1 MNLEN
6 SHCLSTIRSNSNLS
20 WSSYERIG
28 YDPIVCVNELVTRL
42 KMGSWKAL
50 WRKIK
55 RERRRFFRPSPV
67 FHVQYDP
74 TSYLQNFDDG
84 YSTDPDNVSRSF
96 SARFA
101 APSKI
106 FGKIEVM
113 DDGELEINHKSNML
127 HLPKRGIGD
136 IASTQTQFSSSQNYI
151 KEVPHTT
158 TTR

>member
-6 SHCLSTIRSNSNLS
+6 CHCLSTISNSS
-20 WSSYERIG
+20 WQSYERIG
-28 YDPIVCVNELVTRL
+28 YDPIVCVNEFVTRL

-74 TSYLQNFDDG
+74 TSYLHNFDDG

-106 FGKIEVM
+106 LAKIQMGHE
-113 DDGELEINHKSNML
+113 DLEINHKSNIM
-127 HLPKRGIGD
+127 
-136 IASTQTQFSSSQNYI
+136 
-151 KEVPHTT
+151 
-158 TTR
+158 

>member
-1 MNLEN
+1 MHAFKHLGPLNHFMLPRFSVLVLYTMNLEN
-6 SHCLSTIRSNSNLS
+6 CHCLSTIRSNSNLS

-127 HLPKRGIGD
+127 
-136 IASTQTQFSSSQNYI
+136 
-151 KEVPHTT
+151 
-158 TTR
+158 

>member
-1 MNLEN
+1 MHFKHLGPLNHFVLPRFSSLSVLLVLYTMNLEN
-6 SHCLSTIRSNSNLS
+6 CHCLSTISNSS
-20 WSSYERIG
+20 WQSYERIG
-28 YDPIVCVNELVTRL
+28 YDPIVCVNEFVTRL

-74 TSYLQNFDDG
+74 TSYLHNFDDG

-106 FGKIEVM
+106 LAKIQMGHE
-113 DDGELEINHKSNML
+113 DLEINHKSNIM
-127 HLPKRGIGD
+127 
-136 IASTQTQFSSSQNYI
+136 
-151 KEVPHTT
+151 
-158 TTR
+158 